1 MGVGWGEGWV
11 SGNLRDGK
19 PGVLGSRYQWGFPPL
34 LKIPF
39 FRGLGVGVGVWGLW
53 RCPPPL
59 SFQPMTTLLITASPE
74 MKYSQSI
81 KGPTGLAQAML
92 SQEVFSDSRSIPT
105 IQVRQVEAN
114 ICESGLCERKGSSEL
129 ANHSFVVWRRFN
141 WLKGFVHRSD
151 PADTKP
157 FQCKCR

>member
-1 MGVGWGEGWV
+1 MGISTPFKDSLL
-11 SGNLRDGK
+11 SGIG
-19 PGVLGSRYQWGFPPL
+19 GGG
-34 LKIPF
+34 
-39 FRGLGVGVGVWGLW
+39 GGVGVMAL
-53 RCPPPL
+53 PPPL